1 MLAVNNT
8 LPSKILP
15 SPYNLELVA
24 VKIYS
29 KYSFILCLIY
39 NPPNS
44 DLSYFFNLLDYL
56 NNLLA
61 LNNKIILL
69 GDFNLPDINW
79 ESLTGQF
86 VSSNLFCDIVFKF
99 NLSQF
104 VNLPTHIHGNILDLI
119 LSNDSDLVKNIII
132 HSTQYNHLVSDHYM
146 ITFSIPCN
154 PPSKSKASSHYVL
167 NFSKADWNGLSSY
180 LLDYDFSPLY
190 VLIEPDAIW
199 SFLKQIITSSSHL
212 LIPKIK
218 INTSKGPKWFSSDIR
233 HDLNCIHTLRRMFKK
248 LPTSSNHLKL
258 TQAESHLQAKM
269 LLAKSNYEFEL
280 VRAFTN
286 KESCKIYN
294 YIRSLS
300 RHNMLPPT
308 MYLNSIPSIADS
320 EKASLFNQ

>member
-1 MLAVNNT
+1 MLAINNI

-29 KYSFILCLIY
+29 KYCFILCLIY

-44 DLSYFFNLLDYL
+44 DLFYFFNLLDNL

-61 LNNKIILL
+61 LNNKIILI

-104 VNLPTHIHGNILDLI
+104 VNLPTHIHGNILALI
-119 LSNDSDLVKNIII
+119 FSNDSDLVKNIII
-132 HSTQYNHLVSDHYM
+132 HSTQNNHLVSDHYM

-154 PPSKSKASSHYVL
+154 PPKSKASSHYVL

-190 VLIEPDAIW
+190 VLIEPDAIIMV
-199 SFLKQIITSSSHL
+199 L
-212 LIPKIK
+212 
-218 INTSKGPKWFSSDIR
+218 SK
-233 HDLNCIHTLRRMFKK
+233 
-248 LPTSSNHLKL
+248 
-258 TQAESHLQAKM
+258 A
-269 LLAKSNYEFEL
+269 NYHQF
-280 VRAFTN
+280 
-286 KESCKIYN
+286 
-294 YIRSLS
+294 
-300 RHNMLPPT
+300 
-308 MYLNSIPSIADS
+308 IAS
-320 EKASLFNQ
+320 VHSKN